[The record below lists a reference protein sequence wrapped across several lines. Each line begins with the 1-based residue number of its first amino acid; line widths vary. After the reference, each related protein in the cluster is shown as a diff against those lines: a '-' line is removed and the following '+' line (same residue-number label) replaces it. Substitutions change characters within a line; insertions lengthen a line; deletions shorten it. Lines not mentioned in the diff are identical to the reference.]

1 MTLTVAQKDATFKIA
16 VPFPFMGTPVERAP
30 ENLQEHLVVLRE
42 FGGSLRFS
50 RNETVFQEGDRAQNI
65 YRIVSGTI
73 RLCRHTPDGR
83 RHIAEF
89 ALPGDLFGVFGD
101 AEQAFTAEAV
111 TNVTLIAYPRAQFD
125 RHSERDPRFRANILR
140 HLSTTLMT
148 AQLHTFILSCQ
159 SAKERLASFILRLA
173 DRTGAME
180 TRRLDLT
187 MGRQDVADHLGLT
200 IETICRAVTALKN
213 DKLITVPSTH
223 QLVLRNVEALC
234 ELADGSATA

>member
-1 MTLTVAQKDATFKIA
+1 MTFNVAQKDATFQNI
-16 VPFPFMGTPVERAP
+16 VPFPFMETPAERAP
-30 ENLQEHLVVLRE
+30 QSLQEHLLILRD
-42 FGGSLRFS
+42 FGSTSRFA

-65 YRIVSGTI
+65 YRIVRGTI

-89 ALPGDLFGVFGD
+89 ALPGDLFGVFGG

-111 TNVTLIAYPRAQFD
+111 TDVTLIAYPRAQFD
-125 RHSERDPRFRANILR
+125 RLSERDPRFRANILR

-148 AQLHTFILSCQ
+148 AQLHTFVLGCQ

-180 TRRLDLT
+180 TGKLDLT
-187 MGRQDVADHLGLT
+187 MGRQDIADHLGLT

-213 DKLITVPSTH
+213 EKVIAVPTTH